1 MTKKILFFSLFLG
14 CFLPVVSHAQCSPF
28 MGVANVQFLD
38 NTAKP
43 LQSGVLYVFQAGTST
58 QQATFTSSSC
68 GTENTNPITFGV
80 GARASIWLTTSALY
94 KFVLCA
100 QNDGPACS
108 AGDVLFSVDQVPGG
122 SSGGGSSGSP
132 FVGVFISGSSNPATS
147 GAIRLSSGDLAC
159 FRNAANSG
167 NLCIAKDSNDLLT
180 WQGGSFKL
188 PENNT
193 PTAITGFDIL
203 EADANAH
210 RFFQC
215 SNGVV
220 CTQIVNAGVDINTSD
235 QVTQLHF
242 GSTATPLNPIT
253 PPTTGQYLQFD
264 GTNISG
270 ITPELILSWGL
281 LGPGNNAACPSNA
294 IGNSCL
300 QVILTQTHTLIR
312 VTYSVDVAASGCS
325 VQQVIGFRDLTSS
338 TTLFTSTV
346 TAAAGTFV
354 DSGVLSVAMTAGDK
368 FLLGIFTAPS
378 GCGTTPVVHGLTA
391 VYQ

>member
-1 MTKKILFFSLFLG
+1 MTKKILSLSLLLG
-14 CFLPVVSHAQCSPF
+14 CFLPVLSHAQCSPF
-28 MGVANVQFLD
+28 MGVGNVQFLD

-68 GTENTNPITFGV
+68 GTVNTNPITFGV

-100 QNDGPACS
+100 QNDGSACS

-147 GAIRLSSGDLAC
+147 GAIRLASGDLAC

-167 NLCIAKDSNDLLT
+167 NLCISKDSNDLLT
-180 WQGGSFKL
+180 WQGGSIKL
-188 PENNT
+188 PESNT
-193 PTAITGFDIL
+193 PTAITGVDIL
-203 EADANAH
+203 EADVNGH

-215 SNGVV
+215 SNGIV

-242 GSTATPLNPIT
+242 GSTATPLNPIA
-253 PPTTGQYLQFD
+253 PTTGQFLKWD

-270 ITPELILSWGL
+270 ASPPESVLSWGAAF
-281 LGPGNNAACPSNA
+281 PSTVACPSNA
-294 IGNSCL
+294 TSNSCL
-300 QVILTQTHTLIR
+300 QIILTQPHTLIR
-312 VTYSVDVAASGCS
+312 VTYSVDNLGSGCS
-325 VQQVIGFRDLTSS
+325 VQEVLTFRDVTLS
-338 TTLFTSTV
+338 TNLFTSTV
-346 TAAAGTFV
+346 TATAGTLV
-354 DSGVLSVAMTAGDK
+354 DSGVLSVPMTAGDT
-368 FLLGIFTAPS
+368 FLLGILTAPS
-378 GCGTTPVVHGLTA
+378 GCGVNPVVHGLTA

>member
-1 MTKKILFFSLFLG
+1 M
-14 CFLPVVSHAQCSPF
+14 
-28 MGVANVQFLD
+28 QFLD

-68 GTENTNPITFGV
+68 GTVNTNPITFGV

-122 SSGGGSSGSP
+122 SSGGGGSGSP
-132 FVGVFISGSSNPATS
+132 FVGVFVSGSSNPATS

-159 FRNAANSG
+159 FRNSANSG

-180 WQGGSFKL
+180 WQGGSLKL
-188 PENNT
+188 PESNT

-203 EADANAH
+203 EADANSH
-210 RFFQC
+210 RFEQC
-215 SNGVV
+215 SNGTA
-220 CTQIVNAGVDINTSD
+220 CAQIVNSGVDINATD

-270 ITPELILSWGL
+270 NGITIESTLSFGAQSNNTTTSCIGSYVSGFCLQTVFALPHTLVRLSYGLATVATGCTTAPVLGVRDVTAGTNIFTTTVTGTVGSFQDSGAISVSMPAGHTYL
-281 LGPGNNAACPSNA
+281 LG
-294 IGNSCL
+294 
-300 QVILTQTHTLIR
+300 TL
-312 VTYSVDVAASGCS
+312 
-325 VQQVIGFRDLTSS
+325 
-338 TTLFTSTV
+338 
-346 TAAAGTFV
+346 TAANGCTGSFLTF
-354 DSGVLSVAMTAGDK
+354 
-368 FLLGIFTAPS
+368 
-378 GCGTTPVVHGLTA
+378 GLTM